1 MKAPTWLLWSAAFS
15 LCVACG
21 GGGHA
26 DSAPSQEYAVPESK
40 MAYGPQDGSP
50 RFANEAQAE
59 TPELEEK
66 KIIRTANLR
75 MQVKSFEQASRD
87 IRSLAQRFSAEIAS
101 EEIQQYGEM
110 LENRMTVRV
119 KPERFDS
126 LLLSLEQMAI
136 HLDFRSLNAEDVT
149 RQYIDLETRLASK
162 RAVVERYRELLQQA
176 KNVSEVLNVEENLR
190 KVVEEIE
197 SVEGQLRYLSR
208 QVDMS
213 TIQLTYYERSRQPLA
228 QRSFWSRIAE
238 GFSRGWQLLKDLA
251 VGLVA
256 AWPIVLIIG
265 AALWWWRRRRRRR
278 S

>member
-1 MKAPTWLLWSAAFS
+1 MKAPTWLLWSAALS

-21 GGGHA
+21 GGGYA
-26 DSAPSQEYAVPESK
+26 DSAPSQEYALPESK
-40 MAYGPQDGSP
+40 MAYDEEAGTP
-50 RFANEAQAE
+50 RFANEPLAE
-59 TPELEEK
+59 TPEPAER

-75 MQVKSFEQASRD
+75 MQVKSFEQASQD
-87 IRSLAQRFSAEIAS
+87 IRGLAQRFGAEIAS
-101 EEIQQYGEM
+101 EEVQQYGEM

-126 LLLSLEQMAI
+126 LLHSLEQLAI
-136 HLDFRSLNAEDVT
+136 HLDFRSVNAEDVT
-149 RQYIDLETRLASK
+149 RQYIDLETRLAAK

-176 KNVSEVLNVEENLR
+176 KNVTEVLNVEENLR

-208 QVDMS
+208 QVQMS

-228 QRSFWSRIAE
+228 QRSFWSRIGD
-238 GFSRGWQLLKDLA
+238 GFAQGWQLLKDLA
-251 VGLVA
+251 VALVA
-256 AWPIVLIIG
+256 AWPIVLIIL
-265 AALWWWRRRRRRR
+265 AVIWWWRRRRQRN